1 MRQIVHFWS
10 EHHTTDDVPVPDV
23 LAQAKDVPLTQVV
36 VIGRTEEGFFFTSSE
51 GSAQEIMWLLRVAEA
66 KLMSMAI
73 T

>member
-1 MRQIVHFWS
+1 MRQTVHFWS
-10 EHHTTDDVPVPDV
+10 EHHTTDDVPVADV
-23 LAQAKDVPLTQVV
+23 LAQAKDIPLTQVV
-36 VIGRTEEGFFFTSSE
+36 IIGRTEEGFFFTSSE